1 MRDKRPERAG
11 GLDEK
16 EATHAA
22 GDHREAA
29 RGGSGPQSGRNDRSG
44 LPKAGDQRTDV
55 SSLAASLRRDEG
67 AGDGADERVGK
78 RKRAAEEDRG
88 AASHGHRRAKGS
100 QPKKLVSPAG
110 RRRAVEHLLEEW
122 RYTERS
128 ACRLVKQPR
137 ATQRYEARINYEE
150 RRIRKRL
157 HELAKKHPGS
167 GYRRMTRL
175 LRREGMKINKKRV
188 QRLWRE
194 EGLRH
199 PLRKRRKRSRGHSE
213 NSCAM
218 KKAEYKNHV
227 WCWDFTMDETSEGR
241 RLKWFSVMDEF
252 TRECLALEV
261 ERRMTARDVVVIL
274 TWLEAKRGA
283 PGAIRSDNGPEFI
296 ARAVGRWLAARK
308 VGSLYIA
315 PGSPWEN
322 GYSESFNSRMKAEFA
337 DREVFGSLL
346 EAKVLGAEYQ
356 RYWNQERLH
365 SGIGYK
371 TPAEFAAEL
380 GPDSATLRPPQVRS
394 QNQPTLISTGT

>member
-1 MRDKRPERAG
+1 M
-11 GLDEK
+11 
-16 EATHAA
+16 
-22 GDHREAA
+22 
-29 RGGSGPQSGRNDRSG
+29 
-44 LPKAGDQRTDV
+44 
-55 SSLAASLRRDEG
+55 
-67 AGDGADERVGK
+67 
-78 RKRAAEEDRG
+78 
-88 AASHGHRRAKGS
+88 
-100 QPKKLVSPAG
+100 
-110 RRRAVEHLLEEW
+110 EHLQEEW
-122 RYTERS
+122 RYAERH

-137 ATQRYEARINYEE
+137 ATQRYEARIDHEE

-167 GYRRMTRL
+167 GYRRMTKL
-175 LRREGMKINKKRV
+175 LQREGMNINKKRV

-194 EGLRH
+194 EGLRN
-199 PLRKRRKRSRGHSE
+199 PPRKRQKRARGHSE

-227 WCWDFTMDETSEGR
+227 WCWDFTMDETADGR
-241 RLKWFSVMDEF
+241 RLKWFSVIDEF
-252 TRECLALEV
+252 TRANLALEV
-261 ERRMTARDVVVIL
+261 ERRMTARDVVAIL
-274 TWLEAKRGA
+274 TWLEARHGA
-283 PGAIRSDNGPEFI
+283 PGAVRSDNGPEFI
-296 ARAVGRWLAARK
+296 ARAVQRWLAARK
-308 VGSLYIA
+308 VGPLYIA

-346 EAKVLGAEYQ
+346 EAKVLGAEYK

-394 QNQPTLISTGT
+394 TPQPTLVSTGT

>member
-1 MRDKRPERAG
+1 MEP
-11 GLDEK
+11 
-16 EATHAA
+16 
-22 GDHREAA
+22 
-29 RGGSGPQSGRNDRSG
+29 
-44 LPKAGDQRTDV
+44 
-55 SSLAASLRRDEG
+55 LR
-67 AGDGADERVGK
+67 
-78 RKRAAEEDRG
+78 
-88 AASHGHRRAKGS
+88 
-100 QPKKLVSPAG
+100 
-110 RRRAVEHLLEEW
+110 EEW
-122 RYTERS
+122 GYAERN

-137 ATQRYEARINYEE
+137 ATQRYETRIDYEE

-175 LRREGMKINKKRV
+175 LRRAGMKINKKRV
-188 QRLWRE
+188 PRLWRE
-194 EGLRH
+194 EGLRN
-199 PLRKRRKRSRGHSE
+199 PLRKRRKRARGHSE

-218 KKAEYKNHV
+218 KKAEHKNHV
-227 WCWDFTMDETSEGR
+227 WCWDFTMDETSDGR
-241 RLKWFSVMDEF
+241 RLQWFSVMDEF

-261 ERRMTARDVVVIL
+261 EQRMTARDVLVIL
-274 TWLEAKRGA
+274 TWLEAKCGA
-283 PGAIRSDNGPEFI
+283 PVAIRSDNGPEFI
-296 ARAVGRWLAARK
+296 ARAVGRWLAARN
-308 VGSLYIA
+308 VGPLYIA

-346 EAKVLGAEYQ
+346 EAKVLRAEYK

-394 QNQPTLISTGT
+394 QHQPTLISTGT

>member
-1 MRDKRPERAG
+1 
-11 GLDEK
+11 
-16 EATHAA
+16 
-22 GDHREAA
+22 
-29 RGGSGPQSGRNDRSG
+29 
-44 LPKAGDQRTDV
+44 
-55 SSLAASLRRDEG
+55 
-67 AGDGADERVGK
+67 
-78 RKRAAEEDRG
+78 
-88 AASHGHRRAKGS
+88 
-100 QPKKLVSPAG
+100 
-110 RRRAVEHLLEEW
+110 VEHLRGEW
-122 RYTERS
+122 CYTERN

-137 ATQRYEARINYEE
+137 ATQRYEARIDYEE

-157 HELAKKHPGS
+157 QELAKKHPGS

-175 LRREGMKINKKRV
+175 LRRAGMKINKKRV

-194 EGLRH
+194 EGLRN
-199 PLRKRRKRSRGHSE
+199 PLRKRRKRARGHSE

-218 KKAEYKNHV
+218 KKAEHKNHV

-308 VGSLYIA
+308 VRSLYIA
-315 PGSPWEN
+315 LGSPWEN

>member
-1 MRDKRPERAG
+1 M
-11 GLDEK
+11 
-16 EATHAA
+16 
-22 GDHREAA
+22 
-29 RGGSGPQSGRNDRSG
+29 
-44 LPKAGDQRTDV
+44 
-55 SSLAASLRRDEG
+55 
-67 AGDGADERVGK
+67 
-78 RKRAAEEDRG
+78 
-88 AASHGHRRAKGS
+88 
-100 QPKKLVSPAG
+100 
-110 RRRAVEHLLEEW
+110 EHLCAECS
-122 RYTERS
+122 YTERN

-137 ATQRYEARINYEE
+137 ATQRYEARIDYEE

-175 LRREGMKINKKRV
+175 LRRAGMKINKKRV

-194 EGLRH
+194 EGLRN
-199 PLRKRRKRSRGHSE
+199 PLRKRRKRARGHSE

-218 KKAEYKNHV
+218 KKAKYKNHV

-241 RLKWFSVMDEF
+241 RLKWFSVVDEF

-274 TWLEAKRGA
+274 TWLEARRGA
-283 PGAIRSDNGPEFI
+283 PGAIRSDNGPELA
-296 ARAVGRWLAARK
+296 ARAVRKWLASRN
-308 VGSLYIA
+308 VGPLYIA

-337 DREVFGSLL
+337 DREMFGSLM

-380 GPDSATLRPPQVRS
+380 GPDSATLRPAQVRS
-394 QNQPTLISTGT
+394 QHQPTLINTGT

>member
-1 MRDKRPERAG
+1 M
-11 GLDEK
+11 
-16 EATHAA
+16 
-22 GDHREAA
+22 
-29 RGGSGPQSGRNDRSG
+29 
-44 LPKAGDQRTDV
+44 
-55 SSLAASLRRDEG
+55 
-67 AGDGADERVGK
+67 
-78 RKRAAEEDRG
+78 
-88 AASHGHRRAKGS
+88 
-100 QPKKLVSPAG
+100 SPAG
-110 RRRAVEHLLEEW
+110 KRRAVGHLLEEQ
-122 RYTERS
+122 RYAERN
-128 ACRLVKQPR
+128 ACRLVEQPR
-137 ATQRYEARINYEE
+137 STQRYKARIDYEE

-167 GYRRMTRL
+167 GYRRMARL
-175 LRREGMKINKKRV
+175 LRREGLKVNRKRV

-194 EGLRH
+194 EGLRN
-199 PLRKRRKRSRGHSE
+199 PLRKRQKRARGHSE

-218 KKAEYKNHV
+218 KKAEHQNHV
-227 WCWDFTMDETSEGR
+227 WCWDFTMDETADGR
-241 RLKWFSVMDEF
+241 RLKWFAVLDEY

-261 ERRMTARDVVVIL
+261 ERRMTARDVLAIL
-274 TWLEAKRGA
+274 TRLEAQHGT

-296 ARAVGRWLAARK
+296 ARAVQQWLAARN
-308 VGSLYIA
+308 VGPLYIA

-365 SGIGYK
+365 SGIGYQ

-394 QNQPTLISTGT
+394 PHQPTLISTGT